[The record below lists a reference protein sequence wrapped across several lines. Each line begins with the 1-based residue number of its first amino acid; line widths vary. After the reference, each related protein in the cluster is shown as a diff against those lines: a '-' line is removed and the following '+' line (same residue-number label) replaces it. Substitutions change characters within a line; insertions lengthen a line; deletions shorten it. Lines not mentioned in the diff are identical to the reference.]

1 MKDTNET
8 VSSAPAGRARS
19 ALRGSTFVQV
29 MAHRNYLYYSI
40 GDGVS
45 LIGNWTQRVA
55 IAWLTWELTH
65 SGLWLGIVAFAEL
78 FPAVVFSPI
87 GGVIADRGDPKRIS
101 MTTQCWASLLSMA
114 LFLLTWTGWMDIY
127 LLATLSAVRGA
138 LAAVNQPARMSLVPS
153 LIPRADL
160 PVALAINSVLFNL
173 ARFVGPAI
181 AGAVIVAGGVAA
193 AFAINAATYLVLIW
207 ALWMIHVPP
216 QTREHKGPRGFFSQI
231 TAGYSYVSAHPGIGP
246 LLLIFAAATVLVRP
260 ITELLPSFADGIY
273 GRGAQG
279 LAWMTSAV
287 GLGAMLG
294 GASMIRRSDTAK
306 LVKAAVG
313 SLMLLSASTLAFAL
327 VPSFWVGLLLLFAFG
342 MTTSS
347 SGIGTQTLTQS
358 AVDDDMRGRVM
369 SLYGVIFRGGPAVGA
384 LLMGGLS
391 EHLGIQIPVAVG
403 AGVCLLVALWA
414 TTKREALVTHLRK
427 PAEDKT

>member
-8 VSSAPAGRARS
+8 VTGAPASRARA

-29 MAHRNYLYYSI
+29 MAHRNYRYYSI

-45 LIGNWTQRVA
+45 LIGTWTQRVA

-101 MTTQCWASLLSMA
+101 MTTQCWAMLLSMA

-127 LLATLSAVRGA
+127 LLATLSGVRGA

-153 LIPRADL
+153 LIPRGDL

-207 ALWMIHVPP
+207 ALWMIDVPP
-216 QTREHKGPRGFFSQI
+216 QTREHKGPRGFFPQI

-260 ITELLPSFADGIY
+260 LTELLPSFADGIFE
-273 GRGAQG
+273 RGAQG

-313 SLMLLSASTLAFAL
+313 SLMILSASVLAFAL

-342 MTTSS
+342 MTTSA

-358 AVDDDMRGRVM
+358 AVDDAMRGRVM

-384 LLMGGLS
+384 LLMGALS
-391 EHLGIQIPVAVG
+391 EHLGIRIPVAVG
-403 AGVCLLVALWA
+403 AGICLVVALWA
-414 TTKREALVTHLRK
+414 ATKRDTLATHLRK
-427 PAEDKT
+427 PAEDKA

>member
-1 MKDTNET
+1 MKDTNEP
-8 VSSAPAGRARS
+8 VSGAPAGRARA
-19 ALRGSTFVQV
+19 ALRGSTFMQV

-78 FPAVVFSPI
+78 FPAVIFSPI

-101 MTTQCWASLLSMA
+101 MSSQCCAMLLSVA
-114 LFLLTWTGWMDIY
+114 LFLLTWTGWIDIA
-127 LLATLSAVRGA
+127 LLVTFSAVRGA

-160 PVALAINSVLFNL
+160 PAALAINSVLFNL

-193 AFAINAATYLVLIW
+193 AFAINAATYFVLIW
-207 ALWMIHVPP
+207 ALWMIDVPP

-246 LLLIFAAATVLVRP
+246 LLLIFATATVLVRP
-260 ITELLPSFADGIY
+260 VTELLPSFADGIY
-273 GRGAQG
+273 GRGAEG

-294 GASMIRRSDTAK
+294 SASMVRRNDTAK

-313 SLMLLSASTLAFAL
+313 SLIVLSGSVLAFAL
-327 VPSFWVGLLLLFAFG
+327 VPSFWLGLLLLFVFG

-358 AVDDDMRGRVM
+358 AVDDAMRGRVM
-369 SLYGVIFRGGPAVGA
+369 SLYGVIFRGGPALGA
-384 LLMGGLS
+384 LLIGVLS
-391 EHLGIQIPVAVG
+391 EHFDIQMPVAVG
-403 AGVCLLVALWA
+403 AAICLVVALWA
-414 TTKREALVTHLRK
+414 ATKRDSLVVHLRK
-427 PAEDKT
+427 PVEDKV

>member
-8 VSSAPAGRARS
+8 PSGAPAGSARA

-45 LIGNWTQRVA
+45 LIGTWTQRVA

-65 SGLWLGIVAFAEL
+65 SGLWLGIIAFADL
-78 FPAVVFSPI
+78 FPAVIFSPI
-87 GGVIADRGDPKRIS
+87 GGVIADRGDPRRIS
-101 MTTQCWASLLSMA
+101 MITQSCAMLQSVM
-114 LFLLTWTGWMDIY
+114 LFLLTWTGHIDMI
-127 LLATLSAVRGA
+127 LLVTLAAIRGA

-160 PVALAINSVLFNL
+160 PAALAINSVLFNL
-173 ARFVGPAI
+173 ARFIGPAI
-181 AGAVIVAGGVAA
+181 AGAVILSGGIAA

-207 ALWMIHVPP
+207 ALWMLDITP
-216 QTREHKGPRGFFSQI
+216 QKREHAGPRGFFSQI
-231 TAGYSYVSAHPGIGP
+231 AAGYSYVSAHPGIGP
-246 LLLIFAAATVLVRP
+246 LLLIFAAATLLVRP
-260 ITELLPSFADGIY
+260 VTELLPGFADGIF
-273 GRGAQG
+273 GRGAEG

-294 GASMIRRSDTAK
+294 ASSMIRRSDTAK

-313 SLMLLSASTLAFAL
+313 SLIVLSGSILAFAL

-358 AVDDDMRGRVM
+358 AVDDAMRGRVM
-369 SLYGVIFRGGPAVGA
+369 SLYGVIFRGGPALGA
-384 LLMGGLS
+384 LLMGLLS
-391 EHLGIQIPVAVG
+391 EHFGIQMPVAIG
-403 AGVCLLVALWA
+403 AGICLLVALWA
-414 TTKREALVTHLRK
+414 ATKRDSLVVHLRK
-427 PAEDKT
+427 PAEDKA

>member
-8 VSSAPAGRARS
+8 VSAAPAGRARS

-45 LIGNWTQRVA
+45 LIGTWTQRVA

-65 SGLWLGIVAFAEL
+65 SGLWLGIIAFADL
-78 FPAVVFSPI
+78 FPAVIFSPI
-87 GGVIADRGDPKRIS
+87 GGVIADRGDPRRIS
-101 MTTQCWASLLSMA
+101 MITQCCAMLQSVM
-114 LFLLTWTGWMDIY
+114 LFLLTWTGHIDMI
-127 LLATLSAVRGA
+127 LLVTLAAIRGA

-181 AGAVIVAGGVAA
+181 AGAVILAGGIAA

-207 ALWMIHVPP
+207 ALWMLDIAP
-216 QTREHKGPRGFFSQI
+216 QKREHTGPRGFFSQI
-231 TAGYSYVSAHPGIGP
+231 AAGYSYVSAHPGIGP
-246 LLLIFAAATVLVRP
+246 LLLIFAAATLLVRP
-260 ITELLPSFADGIY
+260 VTELLPGFADGIF
-273 GRGAQG
+273 GRGAEG

-294 GASMIRRSDTAK
+294 ASSMIRRSDTAK

-313 SLMLLSASTLAFAL
+313 SLIVLSGSILAFAL

-358 AVDDDMRGRVM
+358 AVDDAMRGRVM
-369 SLYGVIFRGGPAVGA
+369 SLYGVIFRGGPALGA
-384 LLMGGLS
+384 LLMGLLS
-391 EHLGIQIPVAVG
+391 EHFGIQMPVAVG
-403 AGVCLLVALWA
+403 AGICLVVALWA
-414 TTKREALVTHLRK
+414 ATKRDSLVAHLRK
-427 PAEDKT
+427 PAEEKV